1 MPREAPTPEPDA
13 AGGARTK
20 SRTSPDGSSSAGGR
34 DPAKEE
40 PEAVPRS
47 ALRGS
52 PGRRRLRGERS
63 DSCSSDKRRSVD
75 CSTLT
80 ELHSSSQVPEVEVIS
95 LLGEELPKY
104 RLRADYLTEFGGYG
118 HTDFSNSAP
127 STPSSDSQPQP
138 PPPVVETPALSAA
151 AAGEARK
158 LTAEQVRKKEMETN
172 HFFAQI
178 SANFAQQCRKTGAKW
193 RSVGICA

>member
-1 MPREAPTPEPDA
+1 MPREAPTPQPDA
-13 AGGARTK
+13 AGAARTK
-20 SRTSPDGSSSAGGR
+20 SRTSPDGSSAAGGG

-47 ALRGS
+47 VLRGS
-52 PGRRRLRGERS
+52 PGRRRLQGERG

-95 LLGEELPKY
+95 LLGEELPQY

-127 STPSSDSQPQP
+127 STPSSDSQPPPPPP

-158 LTAEQVRKKEMETN
+158 LTAEQVRREAEPN
-172 HFFAQI
+172 QFFL
-178 SANFAQQCRKTGAKW
+178 
-193 RSVGICA
+193 